1 MSSYKL
7 LEIYRLI
14 QAYNIPWNLNF
25 QTVYENPEKT
35 ITRTRPRNN
44 RNFLGNSAHPNA
56 MWQFA
61 SPWPV
66 TGRCGSNCILS
77 PCLWLYLLEQYLYLK
92 IWTTVQNIRRC
103 FHIEF
108 WDYFLVGLLADI
120 MAVVPDGLY
129 YADLVENI
137 FDLLASLRSSIR
149 NAISSCQST
158 ESKSPSSQIST
169 FSALVS
175 AFFLLIADSLEKNV
189 WTCPFV
195 SCSSLERSWTTCVS
209 GRSHVRCDLR
219 KVWFPA
225 CLCINIKSCGEVR
238 LDFLAK
244 PWPASP

>member
-35 ITRTRPRNN
+35 LPRTRPRNN

-108 WDYFLVGLLADI
+108 WEYFLVGLLADI
-120 MAVVPDGLY
+120 MAIVPDGMY
-129 YADLVENI
+129 YVHLVENML
-137 FDLLASLRSSIR
+137 DLLVSTFINKKR
-149 NAISSCQST
+149 NFFLQ
-158 ESKSPSSQIST
+158 EHWEQISFVT
-169 FSALVS
+169 NFNIPGSGQPFFSCWLQTVWKRMIELVP
-175 AFFLLIADSLEKNV
+175 L
-189 WTCPFV
+189 
-195 SCSSLERSWTTCVS
+195 
-209 GRSHVRCDLR
+209 
-219 KVWFPA
+219 
-225 CLCINIKSCGEVR
+225 
-238 LDFLAK
+238 
-244 PWPASP
+244 

>member
-1 MSSYKL
+1 
-7 LEIYRLI
+7 
-14 QAYNIPWNLNF
+14 
-25 QTVYENPEKT
+25 
-35 ITRTRPRNN
+35 
-44 RNFLGNSAHPNA
+44 

-175 AFFLLIADSLEKNV
+175 PFFLLIADSLEKND

-195 SCSSLERSWTTCVS
+195 SHSSLERSWTTCVS

-219 KVWFPA
+219 KIWFPA
-225 CLCINIKSCGEVR
+225 CLSINIKSCGEVR

-244 PWPASP
+244 PCPASP